1 MHFPASIW
9 KSRSF
14 GLGLGLQIAFIVL
27 VGLVNSTPAAAQ
39 LTVCNHTKAAIMAA
53 YSKTVTGDD
62 RTTTSG
68 FYSISAGV
76 CSLIDPDPLTFWNT
90 YLYAWDPN
98 NPKVNWSGPDDSIFQ
113 HCVPNN
119 HKAPPFEYHDQEK
132 YNPPCGAGQIR
143 LSFMMATVGSMAQFT
158 ANITDPNGYAG
169 PAQSPSP
176 AAAPAPNPAPHPA
189 PPTPASRPASSP
201 ASGPAP
207 TPAST
212 LGRATAGIPKP
223 GKAVLS
229 TTSAPTGNAVL
240 LVTSGLAAQPGA
252 QNPLAGHTFVLMN
265 QSYEAALAGAGI
277 QAPAGVSPV
286 KGFLAACTNHQPACQ
301 PGVAATNSSTVSGA
315 RADAAGKAQLPGVP
329 PGTYYFFCLGGYDNQ
344 LFKWDFAIQLKPG
357 TNSVTLDQ
365 HNAVLVN

>member
-1 MHFPASIW
+1 MHFPASGR

-14 GLGLGLQIAFIVL
+14 QLGLGLQIAFAVV
-27 VGLVNSTPAAAQ
+27 VGLLIPTPAAAQ
-39 LTVCNHTKAAIMAA
+39 LKVCNHTKTAIMVA

-68 FYSISAGV
+68 FYTIDAGV
-76 CSLIDPDPLTFWNT
+76 CTFVDYDPLTFWNT

-98 NPKVNWSGPDDSIFQ
+98 NPKVNWSGGDYDIYQ
-113 HCVPNN
+113 HCVPDN
-119 HKAPPFEYHDQEK
+119 HKAPPFEYHDKEK

-143 LSFMMATVGSMAQFT
+143 LNFMMATVGNTATFT
-158 ANITDPNGYAG
+158 ANITDPNGFTA
-169 PAQSPSP
+169 PAPAAAPPPP
-176 AAAPAPNPAPHPA
+176 AAAPAPSPAA
-189 PPTPASRPASSP
+189 RPAAP
-201 ASGPAP
+201 TPAP

-212 LGRATAGIPKP
+212 LGPAPPGAPKP

-229 TTSAPTGNAVL
+229 TASAPTGNAVL

-286 KGFLAACTNHQPACQ
+286 KGFLAACTDHQPACQ
-301 PGVAATNSSTVSGA
+301 PGVNATNSSTVSGT
-315 RADAAGKAQLPGVP
+315 RADASGKAQLPGVP
-329 PGTYYFFCLGGYDNQ
+329 PGTYYFFCLGGYNNQ
-344 LFKWDFAIQLKPG
+344 LLSGTFKS
-357 TNSVTLDQ
+357 N
-365 HNAVLVN
+365 